1 MPIRKQ
7 EYYEGAALHVL
18 ARKGVITSIRYDAPL
33 FWINER
39 LFVLLK
45 YSTKVR
51 SPWGFT
57 FTPEEQRILGR
68 KRAEANIVIGLI
80 CGGDGIAAIPFDRYC
95 AVVPAQESSVHVA
108 CYRAH
113 NEHYEVSGPK
123 GTLGGKI
130 APADWNRILDC

>member
-1 MPIRKQ
+1 MAIHKQ

-33 FWINER
+33 FWINEK

-45 YSTKVR
+45 YCTKVR

-57 FTPEEQRILGR
+57 FTPDERRVLVR
-68 KRAEANIVIGLI
+68 KSTEANIIIGLI
-80 CGGDGIAAIPFDRYC
+80 CGADGVAAVPFDKYRT
-95 AVVPAQESSVHVA
+95 VA
-108 CYRAH
+108 PDHELSFRIACFRAY

-123 GTLGGKI
+123 GTTGSKI
-130 APADWNRILDC
+130 APAEWNRILDC